1 MPRFQIKRKPKPE
14 PMEVVLEEKIDEM
27 EISDLSS
34 SESSDYSEPLTEQM
48 ETLEIAKQHAIR
60 PTKETEPQYEPQ
72 RRTREARVA
81 HQEPIPVR
89 NEYQRR
95 PNTLHDR
102 RQLGQRR
109 LMQYPKP
116 SRSANGRPTLQY
128 RSYYGPNSTHMTT
141 QDKARRLYNSCFG

>member
-1 MPRFQIKRKPKPE
+1 MPRFQIKRKTRP
-14 PMEVVLEEKIDEM
+14 EEKKVVPEEKVDEM
-27 EISDLSS
+27 EVSDYSD

-60 PTKETEPQYEPQ
+60 PTRQTEPQFEPQ
-72 RRTREARVA
+72 RRSREATVA
-81 HQEPIPVR
+81 RRQPIPAR
-89 NEYQRR
+89 NEYQRHPDPVR
-95 PNTLHDR
+95 EP

-116 SRSANGRPTLQY
+116 SRVANGRRALHY
-128 RSYYGPNSTHMTT
+128 RSYYGPDSTYMTT